1 LLVYKIFSN
10 DPKNY
15 KAETEDAA
23 YAAIE
28 DAIKHGADVIS
39 LSVGYYDSGLP
50 GNAYY
55 TIAKRAAEKGIIIT
69 AAIGN
74 AGASSS
80 DTSFDLHT
88 NNALGAV
95 DTATTV
101 GVAATP
107 AVIA

>member
-1 LLVYKIFSN
+1 MLTTRLLR
-10 DPKNY
+10 
-15 KAETEDAA
+15 
-23 YAAIE
+23 
-28 DAIKHGADVIS
+28 GQ
-39 LSVGYYDSGLP
+39 
-50 GNAYY
+50 
-55 TIAKRAAEKGIIIT
+55 RKGIIIT

-101 GVAATP
+101 GVARLP
-107 AVIA
+107 QLSGLVRREIPILFNENLC

>member
-1 LLVYKIFSN
+1 IAGTLAGNATDEEVASKKGVDGIAPNAQLLVYKIFSN

-55 TIAKRAAEKGIIIT
+55 TIAKRAAEKGI
-69 AAIGN
+69 
-74 AGASSS
+74 
-80 DTSFDLHT
+80 
-88 NNALGAV
+88 
-95 DTATTV
+95 
-101 GVAATP
+101 
-107 AVIA
+107 